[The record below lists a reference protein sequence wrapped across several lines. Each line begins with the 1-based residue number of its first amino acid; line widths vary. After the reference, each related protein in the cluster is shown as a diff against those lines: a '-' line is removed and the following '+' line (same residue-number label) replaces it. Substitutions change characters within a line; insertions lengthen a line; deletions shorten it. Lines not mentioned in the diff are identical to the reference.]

1 MIFNRNISSL
11 PLGNL
16 AGWSLYPN
24 GPQNNYIAIRPK
36 IWPDGVNIPDKRIC
50 LMELIILGL
59 TVHWLL
65 SFFGQSTVPRILH
78 TSGFIDMLSIV
89 IVVLIIIKFLS

>member
-16 AGWSLYPN
+16 AGWSLHPN
-24 GPQNNYIAIRPK
+24 DPQNNHIAIRPTFG
-36 IWPDGVNIPDKRIC
+36 PDGVNIPDRRIC
-50 LMELIILGL
+50 LIELIILGL

-78 TSGFIDMLSIV
+78 RSRFIDMLSIV